1 MGIRKFKTQYY
12 LETRTLDPDV
22 QSDFD
27 LSPGELVEDN
37 RFTINVSDFLA
48 VTQYAANGS
57 MLPVNKQEL
66 LKYLYI
72 NEQTK
77 IPDSFN
83 KLYPVY
89 ELVRQ
94 HTREYRDTI
103 FPMVSKLTTNL
114 KIFTSYSIATLSVAI
129 DLLNEIRD
137 GGNVEVLGPDLKETL
152 RILVR
157 GYSGSGGS
165 EAFKAQLITVSEML
179 GTFMT
184 NTENDKGNI
193 NTLHLEM
200 KTAFEKHKAAVE
212 QMQKD
217 VKAIQME
224 IEQKLAVEQSVANM
238 KNWVKL
244 NPVLG
249 VLAESIL
256 RLLPAS
262 IQHLIDKLKK
272 DLETKDEE
280 LKRDI
285 GVGGLLERVDSQTG
299 HLRDQVAAAL
309 IGLAKIRGAWDT
321 ISDSVANVLALDN
334 AQFVDANFNSQLKV
348 SLLTSRD
355 LWLNIQSDV
364 ILFDKAA
371 HYKAPAEIYT
381 YEPGPHK
388 DRIFPVVSECSC

>member
-103 FPMVSKLTTNL
+103 FPTVSKLTTNL

-152 RILVR
+152 RTLVR

-179 GTFMT
+179 DTFMT

-200 KTAFEKHKAAVE
+200 KTAFEKNKAAVE

-224 IEQKLAVEQSVANM
+224 IIQKVAFEQSVTNM

-256 RLLPAS
+256 KLLPAS
-262 IQHLIDKLKK
+262 TQHLIDKLKK

-299 HLRDQVAAAL
+299 HLRDQVAATL